1 MSSICSKPI
10 SFYSDAQ
17 EWGGQEILSARIASI
32 LAETNEVT
40 FFFSCEK
47 FAEALPSNVKKIPLP
62 YHSESPF
69 PIIRD
74 QFKRK
79 TSKARNLFQKEKTRN
94 LVLCPGNI
102 ERCLPGLW
110 AARQLG
116 IPLVSYL
123 PLAFTQH
130 ETHAN
135 LGWIRDMLAKPIY
148 QSVDSWIVNSP
159 YQKRL
164 LERFVSKEIDILLNP
179 LAWHVSAPDKKP
191 GNRLNIAVVGRI
203 FFEQKGQDI
212 LPDVALRL
220 KEKNLDVRF
229 TVVGEGPHEKK
240 LRKKIQGAGVE
251 EIIELTGWMPSQQ
264 VQEKLLKD
272 IDLLLIPSHFESGP
286 IVLFEAL
293 QCGCPILAANAEYT
307 DDYALPSW
315 MLFKEGDATD
325 AAEKIARYEND
336 WNESEFLDLRKRLFT
351 GRTDEDFKQEVFR
364 IFEDLF
370 ARGIFG

>member
-1 MSSICSKPI
+1 
-10 SFYSDAQ
+10 
-17 EWGGQEILSARIASI
+17 
-32 LAETNEVT
+32 
-40 FFFSCEK
+40 
-47 FAEALPSNVKKIPLP
+47 
-62 YHSESPF
+62 
-69 PIIRD
+69 
-74 QFKRK
+74 
-79 TSKARNLFQKEKTRN
+79 
-94 LVLCPGNI
+94 
-102 ERCLPGLW
+102 
-110 AARQLG
+110 
-116 IPLVSYL
+116 
-123 PLAFTQH
+123 
-130 ETHAN
+130 
-135 LGWIRDMLAKPIY
+135 MLAKPIY

-179 LAWHVSAPDKKP
+179 LAWHVSAPAKKP

-307 DDYALPSW
+307 DDYALPSR